1 MSTNINNPSSSKP
14 CKLSASPAAKSV
26 LDTLMDDLN
35 ADLKEF
41 NICCPQR
48 DFVDHLIRHFGEA
61 NAYALYAEL
70 SGHSV
75 VRKVVIA
82 SVDGSGTETFEPEI
96 RKTGLPPKPPAKTG
110 PRTTNEPKPEE
121 QHVTEGTEKR
131 KIKQSQPKKPE
142 SKQPEQPEPK
152 ESEASKDEKI
162 GQTGLFANAE

>member
-1 MSTNINNPSSSKP
+1 MSTKSDNPSSSKP
-14 CKLSASPAAKSV
+14 CKLSASPAAKSL
-26 LDTLMDDLN
+26 LDTLMSNLN

-48 DFVDHLIRHFGEA
+48 DFIDHLIRHFGEA

-96 RKTGLPPKPPAKTG
+96 RKPGLPPKSPAKTG
-110 PRTTNEPKPEE
+110 LGTTNAPKPEE
-121 QHVTEGTEKR
+121 PLVAEGTDKH
-131 KIKQSQPKKPE
+131 KIKKSQAKKPE
-142 SKQPEQPEPK
+142 SKGPDQPEPE
-152 ESEASKDEKI
+152 ESEARKDERI
-162 GQTGLFANAE
+162 GQTGLFTNAE